1 MRSGGC
7 PTPRSRCRRS
17 PAMAREDPSR
27 FPAAIA
33 PRPTCAPP
41 RRPML
46 DAVGMPEINKI
57 FAVLD
62 AMGVHREHVV
72 IPLGTG
78 KGRVRRMPSGKLEI
92 IVDAE
97 VPIDEW
103 LKGLPELI
111 KAAQAT

>member
-1 MRSGGC
+1 V
-7 PTPRSRCRRS
+7 
-17 PAMAREDPSR
+17 
-27 FPAAIA
+27 
-33 PRPTCAPP
+33 
-41 RRPML
+41 L

-62 AMGVHREHVV
+62 EMGVHREHVV

-97 VPIDEW
+97 TPIDEW
-103 LKGLPELI
+103 LKDLPAMIRE
-111 KAAQAT
+111 AQAR